1 MKRYSTLLLVVLS
14 LALVATAFA
23 GDRKIA
29 LLPTEAT
36 VHIGGPDVR
45 VDFEAF
51 CNQTPCNIQWYIVL
65 SNSEVGKI
73 TNTSGPTT
81 TFLSGSVPGTAIVF
95 VSDGMGNLANAKITV
110 MQ

>member
-1 MKRYSTLLLVVLS
+1 MKRYYALILVVFS
-14 LALVATAFA
+14 LALVTAAFSA
-23 GDRKIA
+23 DRKIA
-29 LLPTEAT
+29 LLPAEAT

-45 VDFEAF
+45 VELNAF

-65 SNSEVGKI
+65 SNSEVGSI

-81 TFLSGSVPGTAIVF
+81 TFASGSILGTAIVF
-95 VSDGMGNLANAKITV
+95 ASDGMGNLASAKITV